1 MVIRPGRKRLAA
13 NYYLKC
19 GNISKMS
26 KIGKNP
32 IEIPAGITATLTENE
47 LKIKGPNGEATL
59 PILKGLSVKLEE
71 GKLIFSPEDKTKQT
85 RSNWGTMRALTANA
99 VKGAAQDFGREL
111 IIEGVG
117 YRAEVSDKVLILSL
131 GYSHKINFPIPAGI
145 KILVEKNTIKIAGAD
160 KERVG
165 ETAAK
170 IRRFR
175 KPEPYKGKGVRYSD
189 EVVRRKAGK
198 KAAGAGGK

>member
-1 MVIRPGRKRLAA
+1 
-13 NYYLKC
+13 
-19 GNISKMS
+19 MS

-117 YRAEVSDKVLILSL
+117 YRAEVSDQVLILSL